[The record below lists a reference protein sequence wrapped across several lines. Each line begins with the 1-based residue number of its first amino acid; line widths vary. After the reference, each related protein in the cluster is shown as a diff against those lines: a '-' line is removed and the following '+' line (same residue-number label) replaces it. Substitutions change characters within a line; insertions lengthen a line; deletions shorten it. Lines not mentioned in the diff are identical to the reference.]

1 MKPFGLSIAMG
12 TSDAVGWHFVHISN
26 PKSARNPATRRFV
39 RATVAANYHRKERQ
53 HHSFVQE
60 PATDEQTK
68 VKADQKRQKHFLS
81 LVRSKEN
88 EADERC
94 HSSEVASVREQVE
107 PTTSARDD
115 ESSVHGSPD
124 DACSISLAKTPTTGH
139 NDPFGIRFAGIEYES
154 DYGSLL
160 QHFISVVDPFYCPFG
175 SDSGRN
181 NLRYAVSVQ
190 QSLADAALYRSILFA
205 ASAHRDFSS
214 GEDLSLT
221 ALMHKGETIRL
232 INASLD
238 RAPDLVSD
246 FTIAAIA
253 MLAVTQNLTRDSN
266 EQYVHLSA
274 VETLVRLRGAVNSL
288 AMQKIL
294 HLYISWQDLVC
305 SLVTVQP
312 ARFVQI
318 HCNAFVKA
326 PSWFYS
332 HGVDSDVE
340 DNVNKT
346 SLPQDI
352 QEVAQPIF
360 RDLHFLTGMMRHCW
374 SQMIVCDRMY
384 MTFCQVRASLEH
396 RAINLMSSS
405 EHRWK
410 PYYSTLVGCCMAAL
424 SYTHLDLRGYQATC
438 AAIRLAK
445 ATLSAHFDDSW
456 HNPSMAEEDIQKTWS
471 LRLWTLCMSAPTALG
486 EDQLSWYANRI
497 LCCASELRL
506 ANPRQVEQQLARY
519 IWNPANHSFF
529 VAKTWPKV
537 MEILGTVDLGS
548 SPSSVES

>member
-1 MKPFGLSIAMG
+1 MG

-60 PATDEQTK
+60 HATDEQIK
-68 VKADQKRQKHFLS
+68 ANADQKRQKHFLS
-81 LVRSKEN
+81 LVRSKEKG
-88 EADERC
+88 ADEHC
-94 HSSEVASVREQVE
+94 HSSEVASIHEQVE
-107 PTTSARDD
+107 PSTSAHDDD
-115 ESSVHGSPD
+115 ETSGHGSPGN
-124 DACSISLAKTPTTGH
+124 SWSTSLAKTPTSGH
-139 NDPFGIRFAGIEYES
+139 NDPFGIRFAGIEYQS

-214 GEDLSLT
+214 GEDLSST

-266 EQYVHLSA
+266 EQ
-274 VETLVRLRGAVNSL
+274 
-288 AMQKIL
+288 
-294 HLYISWQDLVC
+294 QDLVC
-305 SLVTVQP
+305 ALVTVQP

-438 AAIRLAK
+438 AAVRLAK

-456 HNPSMAEEDIQKTWS
+456 YNPSMAEEDIQKTWS

-506 ANPRQVEQQLARY
+506 ANPRQVEQQLASY

-537 MEILGTVDLGS
+537 MDILGSVDLGS